1 MSGQNKPFA
10 TLSDLKAMF
19 PTLEATDEGRAENLL
34 SLISAAVG
42 SLCDVESKDPA
53 VLKLVVC
60 QVAIRVLQAGSETP
74 IGVQSQS
81 WTASPFGGSVS
92 YSNPTGD
99 IYFTSFE
106 KSLLGIDEGYAIFA
120 NPLPKED

>member
-1 MSGQNKPFA
+1 MAGHIEPFA

-19 PTLEATDEGRAENLL
+19 PTLDAKDEERAVNLL

-42 SLCDVESKDPA
+42 SLCEWESKDPA

-60 QVAIRVLQAGSETP
+60 QVAIRVLQAGTETP
-74 IGVQSQS
+74 IGVQSES

-99 IYFTSFE
+99 IYFTAFE
-106 KSLLGIDEGYAIFA
+106 KSLLGVDEGYAIFA

>member
-1 MSGQNKPFA
+1 MAGQIKPFA

-19 PTLEATDEGRAENLL
+19 PTLEATDEERAENLL

-42 SLCDVESKDPA
+42 SLCEWESKDPA

-60 QVAIRVLQAGSETP
+60 QAAIRVLQAGEETP
-74 IGVQSQS
+74 IGVTSQS
-81 WTASPFGGSVS
+81 WMAYPFTGSTS
-92 YSNPTGD
+92 YANPTGD
-99 IYFTSFE
+99 IYFTAFE
-106 KSLLGIDEGYAIFA
+106 KSLLGVDEGYAIFA

>member
-1 MSGQNKPFA
+1 MAGQIKPFA

-19 PTLEATDEGRAENLL
+19 PTLEATDEERAGLLL

-42 SLCDVESKDPA
+42 SLCEWKSKDPA

-60 QVAIRVLQAGSETP
+60 QAAIRVLQAGEETP
-74 IGVQSQS
+74 IGVTSQS
-81 WTASPFGGSVS
+81 WMAYPFTGSTS
-92 YSNPTGD
+92 YANPTGD
-99 IYFTSFE
+99 IYFTAFE
-106 KSLLGIDEGYAIFA
+106 KSLLGVDEGYAIFA